1 MRGRVTPRV
10 SARERQM
17 FRGSATTIF
26 SPSSNFDDERLIYFR
41 DTGATTAM
49 ERGFKREER
58 AVTGGPERSHPL
70 DTHVGYGNFF
80 AAALTSTATAG
91 TAGRLITVSPSLWRA
106 QTRTEACS

>member
-41 DTGATTAM
+41 DSGATTAM
-49 ERGFKREER
+49 EVGFKREER
-58 AVTGGPERSHPL
+58 AVTGGPERSRPL
-70 DTHVGYGNFF
+70 DTHFGYGNFF
-80 AAALTSTATAG
+80 AAPLTSTATAG
-91 TAGRLITVSPSLWRA
+91 TDRRLITLAPSLWRS
-106 QTRTEACS
+106 EK

>member
-41 DTGATTAM
+41 DSGATTAM
-49 ERGFKREER
+49 EVGFKREER
-58 AVTGGPERSHPL
+58 AVTGGPERSRPL
-70 DTHVGYGNFF
+70 DTHLGKVTFL
-80 AAALTSTATAG
+80 APHLPSTPPPAT
-91 TAGRLITVSPSLWRA
+91 TGRLFTLAPSLGR
-106 QTRTEACS
+106 